1 MEVLSFYLGQKRVVM
16 AEYKSKRAI
25 VSKAPYELYM
35 AFVDMRNFVQF
46 LPEDK
51 KADVTADY
59 DSIHATVQGF
69 SIGVRVKDRI
79 PYSRIEYM
87 DDGAPFKF
95 FLTLHFDAASD
106 PYKTDFHIVVD
117 AELNFMMKTLLG
129 SKIKDAL
136 DKIVDS
142 LVAMSEGRMPE
153 GIDPSMYPEGFDP
166 SKLRS

>member
-1 MEVLSFYLGQKRVVM
+1 M
-16 AEYKSKRAI
+16 AIFNSKKAT

-35 AFVDMRNFVQF
+35 AFVDMRNFTRF

-59 DSIHATVQGF
+59 DSIHAVVQGF
-69 SIGVRVKDRI
+69 NIGVRVKERV
-79 PYSRIEYM
+79 PYSRLEFM

-95 FLTLHFDAASD
+95 FLTLRFNPSSD
-106 PYKTDFHIVVD
+106 PYKTDFEIVVD

-129 SKIKDAL
+129 GKIKEAL
-136 DKIVDS
+136 DKVVDS

-166 SKLRS
+166 SGL